1 MKASTVFKG
10 SLLALS
16 LLLAAGA
23 FAVNKG
29 SLELNNPVSV
39 GGKQLA
45 PGTYTLQWD
54 GNGPDV
60 QLNILKG
67 NKVIVT
73 TPAHVTNADRASD
86 HNEAVVNVNGDGTR
100 SLAEIRLSGK
110 KYVLDV
116 GEAMGGSSSGNSSGM
131 R

>member
-1 MKASTVFKG
+1 MKAHNLLKG
-10 SLLALS
+10 SLLALT
-16 LLLAAGA
+16 LLLAATA

-29 SLELNNPVSV
+29 SLELNNPASV
-39 GGKQLA
+39 GGKHLA
-45 PGTYTLQWD
+45 PGTYTVQWD

-67 NKVIVT
+67 NKVVVT
-73 TPAHVTNADRASD
+73 TPAHVANVDRSPD
-86 HNEAVVNVNGDGTR
+86 HNEAIINLNSDGTR

-110 KYVLDV
+110 KYVLEI